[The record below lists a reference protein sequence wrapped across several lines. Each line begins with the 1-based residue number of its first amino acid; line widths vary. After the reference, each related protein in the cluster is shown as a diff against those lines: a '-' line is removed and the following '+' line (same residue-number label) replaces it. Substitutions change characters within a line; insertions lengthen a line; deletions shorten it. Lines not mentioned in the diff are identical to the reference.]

1 MKILGI
7 SGGMKNGSNDSMCKE
22 ALMAAEKMGAEVEF
36 IRLLDLDLKY
46 CTGCVTCS
54 ISLVTG
60 RGNKCVLKDDFEWLL
75 DKMLDADG
83 IVISMPIFVKGAPAI
98 FMTLRDRFGPRL
110 DRGMNFIATKISQ
123 EHGGTPIDPRFLE
136 DKAISYIGIG
146 GSDWATRIECDQALH
161 ALSPMWKIID
171 NEMFTWSKTIV
182 LDEEKVQKV
191 HRIGLNLVEAA
202 KDIENAKYQGSP
214 GVCPHCNN
222 RNFYLDETSTHAI
235 CCLCG
240 IEGDLKITDGK
251 IEFVFPDE
259 QLHHAHDTL
268 SGKLKHADDI
278 RKNEGR
284 NMELKKSDEFK
295 AKIEKYKNFISP
307 SMPSN

>member
-1 MKILGI
+1 
-7 SGGMKNGSNDSMCKE
+7 
-22 ALMAAEKMGAEVEF
+22 
-36 IRLLDLDLKY
+36 
-46 CTGCVTCS
+46 
-54 ISLVTG
+54 
-60 RGNKCVLKDDFEWLL
+60 
-75 DKMLDADG
+75 
-83 IVISMPIFVKGAPAI
+83 
-98 FMTLRDRFGPRL
+98 
-110 DRGMNFIATKISQ
+110 
-123 EHGGTPIDPRFLE
+123 
-136 DKAISYIGIG
+136 
-146 GSDWATRIECDQALH
+146 
-161 ALSPMWKIID
+161 MWKIID